1 MSTENKKAEER
12 IIKKI
17 LNGEISD
24 KDFLEK
30 EKRRISKE
38 FGLSGVPS
46 NAEIL
51 KTAGEEKREEL
62 IPLLRKKPVRSISG
76 VTVIT
81 VMPEPKG
88 CPKDEPCTYCP
99 GGPEEETPQSYTGK
113 EPASARAKHA
123 SYDPIKQINRRK
135 KQLRAIGHKID
146 KVELI
151 IFGGTF
157 LSQPI
162 DYQRKFVHRCIDTI
176 SENDSPDLKTAK
188 KRAETSDI
196 RVIGVTFETR
206 PDYCRQEQI
215 DNILDFGGTRVEI
228 GVQTLDNEI
237 YQKIN
242 REHTVQDVI
251 DSTQEAKD
259 SGLAVVHHI
268 MPGLPG
274 STPEKDLENFEE
286 LFKNPNFRPDMLKI
300 YPCLVIEDTEL
311 YDMWKNGDY
320 QPLSEEEA
328 YELIADMKEKTPE
341 WVRIQRIQRDIPSG
355 EIEAGVQKGNL
366 RAIVQRKMKREGRK
380 CNCIRCRE
388 VGHKTRNENLNPK
401 VENGEILTK
410 EYEASNGKEIFISYE
425 NPEKDIIFGHLRM
438 RMPSENAQREEI
450 DKRTGIV
457 RLLHVFGKLV
467 SVGNESK
474 SNSWQHAG
482 IGKEMLRRGEK
493 IVEEEYDANKISIL
507 AGIGAREYYRKLD
520 YKLKSP
526 YMVKKI

>member
-1 MSTENKKAEER
+1 MSTNNKRAQKEIIER
-12 IIKKI
+12 I

-24 KDFLEK
+24 KKNLEK
-30 EKRRISKE
+30 KKRKISKK

-51 KTAGEEKREEL
+51 KTAGKEKREEL
-62 IPLLRKKPVRSISG
+62 IPLLRNKPVRSISG

-88 CPKDEPCTYCP
+88 CPKDDPCIYCP
-99 GGPEEETPQSYTGK
+99 GGPEEDTPQSYTGK
-113 EPASARAKHA
+113 EPASARAKQA

-135 KQLRAIGHKID
+135 KQLRAIGHVVD

-162 DYQRKFVHRCIDTI
+162 NYQKKFVRKCIDTI

-188 KRAETSDI
+188 KRAETSDS
-196 RVIGVTFETR
+196 RVIGITFETR
-206 PDYCRQEQI
+206 PDYCRQGQI

-237 YQKIN
+237 YQKTN

-251 DSTQEAKD
+251 NSTQEAKD

-268 MPGLPG
+268 MPGLPD
-274 STPEKDLENFEE
+274 STPEKDLKNFEK
-286 LFKNPNFRPDMLKI
+286 LFDNPQFRPDMLKI

-311 YDMWKNGDY
+311 HDMWKNEEY

-328 YELIADMKEKTPE
+328 YDLIADMKEKTPP

-366 RAIVQRKMKREGRK
+366 RAIVQRKMSKEGRE
-380 CNCIRCRE
+380 CDCIRCRE

-401 VENGEILTK
+401 VENGEILVN

-425 NPEKDIIFGHLRM
+425 DTKKDIIFGHLRV
-438 RMPSENAQREEI
+438 RMPSEDAHRKEI
-450 DKRTGIV
+450 DRKTGLV

-467 SVGNESK
+467 SVGNENE

-482 IGKEMLRRGEK
+482 IGKKMLKRGEK
-493 IVEEEYDANKISIL
+493 IAQEKYDVNKMSIL

-520 YKLKSP
+520 YELERP
-526 YMVKKI
+526 YMVKNI